1 MKRNI
6 VLALFCSIFL
16 LTLAVIPGTSV
27 QAADVAVYDTVK
39 YCNVPAVNPGD
50 PSYSEMAAEQ
60 NTYGFSCQYKFEYW
74 LAETFILEEEA
85 SIKSVE
91 LFAYQTN
98 SGTTPTFTGVYLMI
112 YDGNPADGANL
123 IWGDEVTNLFDSA
136 EFTGCYRVVYGIRN
150 AERPIM
156 KIVVD
161 ISKGTSPELKLAAGT
176 YWLAFSL
183 DGSLA
188 SGPWGIPN
196 ILETT
201 YTAGTAIQRVDGGWN
216 NIKDGQTGVQA
227 SIPLR
232 LLAEGKQPQTA
243 PPAPVVAALTDTS
256 VTLEAITG
264 AEYRL
269 NDGAWQTDPGF
280 TGLIPNTTYKF
291 YARLAETATHMASP
305 ASPATEATTLK
316 SPQVAPPAPVVAT
329 LTDTSVTL
337 EVIAGAEYRL
347 NDGAWQTDPGFTGLT
362 PNTTY
367 KFYARLAETATH
379 LASPASP
386 ATEATTLK
394 SPQAAPPAPVVA
406 ALTDTSVTLEA
417 ITGAEYR
424 LNDGAWQTDPGFTG
438 LIPNTTY
445 KFYARLAETAT
456 HMASPASPAT
466 EATTLK
472 SPQVAPPAPVVATL
486 TDTSVTLEVIA
497 GAEYR
502 LNDGAWQTDP
512 GFTGLTPNTTYKLYA
527 RLAETA
533 THMASPES
541 PATEAT
547 TLKSSQTE
555 PDETQPEDTIPKTGE
570 SSGHYPWLALLLISA
585 SGLIFLTRK
594 KRISQQGD

>member
-1 MKRNI
+1 
-6 VLALFCSIFL
+6 
-16 LTLAVIPGTSV
+16 
-27 QAADVAVYDTVK
+27 
-39 YCNVPAVNPGD
+39 
-50 PSYSEMAAEQ
+50 
-60 NTYGFSCQYKFEYW
+60 
-74 LAETFILEEEA
+74 
-85 SIKSVE
+85 
-91 LFAYQTN
+91 
-98 SGTTPTFTGVYLMI
+98 
-112 YDGNPADGANL
+112 
-123 IWGDEVTNLFDSA
+123 VTNLFDSA
-136 EFTGCYRVVYGIRN
+136 EFTGCYRVVNGVRN

-161 ISKGTSPELKLAAGT
+161 IGKGTSPELKLAAGT

-183 DGSLA
+183 DGSLI
-188 SGPWGIPN
+188 SGPWGVPN
-196 ILETT
+196 ILDTT
-201 YTAGTAIQRVDGGWN
+201 YTAGTAIQRADGEWN
-216 NIKDGQTGVQA
+216 IIKDGQTHVQS

-232 LLAEGKQPQTA
+232 LLAEEKQPQA
-243 PPAPVVAALTDTS
+243 
-256 VTLEAITG
+256 
-264 AEYRL
+264 
-269 NDGAWQTDPGF
+269 
-280 TGLIPNTTYKF
+280 
-291 YARLAETATHMASP
+291 
-305 ASPATEATTLK
+305 
-316 SPQVAPPAPVVAT
+316 APPAPVVAT

-347 NDGAWQTDPGFTGLT
+347 IDGAWQTDPVFTGLT

-367 KFYARLAETATH
+367 RFYARLAATATH
-379 LASPASP
+379 MASPESP

-406 ALTDTSVTLEA
+406 ALTDTSVTLEVIA
-417 ITGAEYR
+417 GAEYR
-424 LNDGAWQTDPGFTG
+424 LNDGAWQTNPVFTG
-438 LIPNTTY
+438 LTPNTTY

-456 HMASPASPAT
+456 HLASPESPAT

-472 SPQVAPPAPVVATL
+472 IPQVAPPAPVVAAL

-512 GFTGLTPNTTYKLYA
+512 VFTGLTPNTTYKLYARLAETATHMASPESPATEATTLKSPQAAPDAPVVAALTDTSVTLEVIAGAEYRLNDGAWQTNPVFTGLTPNTTYKFYARLAETATHLASPESPATEATTLKIPQVAPPAPVVAALTDTSVTLEVITGAEYKLNDGAWQTDPVFTGLTPNTTYKLYA

-555 PDETQPEDTIPKTGE
+555 PDETQPGDTIPKTGE